1 MAPVQLKLFVFII
14 RLNTLFPV
22 TIESSET
29 VGDLKESIVIENPND
44 LKGVDADR
52 LFLYQVELPD
62 DDTLEQSAAQAVNA
76 RRPLRPSHLLSG
88 LFPANPPVETVNI
101 VVKVESPGEW
111 GNGSPVYLIG
121 PISLYLSLRF
131 ARLWLFSNDICTSP
145 WQAIASCR

>member
-29 VGDLKESIVIENPND
+29 VGDSKESIVIENPND

-52 LFLYQVELPD
+52 LSLYQVELPD

-76 RRPLRPSHLLSG
+76 ATSVSSPFWNISG
-88 LFPANPPVETVNI
+88 
-101 VVKVESPGEW
+101 ESPSGDCQHRRK
-111 GNGSPVYLIG
+111 GGKS
-121 PISLYLSLRF
+121 R
-131 ARLWLFSNDICTSP
+131 
-145 WQAIASCR
+145 